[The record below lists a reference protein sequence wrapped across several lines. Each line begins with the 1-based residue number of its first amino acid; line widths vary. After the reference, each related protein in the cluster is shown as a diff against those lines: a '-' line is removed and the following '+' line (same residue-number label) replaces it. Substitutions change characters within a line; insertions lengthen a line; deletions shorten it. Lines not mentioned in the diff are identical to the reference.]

1 MSGFAL
7 FKEYH
12 NDNSSFEN
20 EALKSN
26 ISSNQLT
33 DVYFSHINIE
43 ALQEGIR
50 YKVYVKS
57 GGKHIIDRQ
66 SDIDLKIVMRSIYYE
81 YSKNLPYDI
90 LGQVKDL
97 NAKVIDYCVNNI
109 LSEINMYLRYRQD
122 ISSNPEPLARS
133 LNVSSAGSKTL
144 FMKDF

>member
-33 DVYFSHINIE
+33 DVYFSHKNIE
-43 ALQEGIR
+43 ALHEGIR
-50 YKVYVKS
+50 YQVYVRS
-57 GGKHIIDRQ
+57 ENKHIIDRQ

-90 LGQVKDL
+90 LGQVRDL

-122 ISSNPEPLARS
+122 ISSNPEPLPRS
-133 LNVSSAGSKTL
+133 VNVSSAGSKTL